1 MKIKIICL
9 FIILVTYSC
18 TIDVQEPKVFTGYL
32 IEVKF
37 ENSNNGVLKLK
48 SKDEMYKFN
57 TKNLNINFLT
67 INHLK
72 QHMLM
77 AEPINISAYKSD
89 DSWEIIKIYD
99 LDGTVHVE

>member
-9 FIILVTYSC
+9 FIILVAYSC
-18 TIDVQEPKVFTGYL
+18 AIDVQESKVFSGYL

-37 ENSNNGVLKLK
+37 ENSSNGILKLK
-48 SKDEMYKFN
+48 SKDEIYKFN
-57 TKNLNINFLT
+57 TKNLQIDFLT

-72 QHMLM
+72 QHMLIGD
-77 AEPINISAYKSD
+77 PINISAYKSD
-89 DSWEIIKIYD
+89 NNWEIIKIYD